1 MTMLIT
7 MFITVTLIT
16 DITEYV
22 YNCYVYKQT
31 YILQEIALQM

>member
-1 MTMLIT
+1 MLITMLIT
-7 MFITVTLIT
+7 VTLTLIT
-16 DITEYV
+16 DITEYA